1 LQNDFNYSSPYWTN
15 KETYAVEDGLE
26 GLNEKQT
33 KLASYWS
40 TPFNKICLG
49 MKVTGVTQWIVID
62 HQASSLFNV
71 IAGGGSTKTTAGRRT
86 WKSLIAGSSLQSKCN
101 DEGFNV
107 KCQVNNL
114 YTHVRIGLATNN
126 EDSCDTC
133 DSYIGF
139 GASSHGCGV
148 QSTITC
154 GNFAICSDV
163 SHYNTDIYIS
173 AFGYILVQ

>member
-1 LQNDFNYSSPYWTN
+1 MQNDFNYSSPYWTN

-33 KLASYWS
+33 KLASYWN

-71 IAGGGSTKTTAGRRT
+71 IAGGGSTKTTAGRST
-86 WKSLIAGSSLQSKCN
+86 WKSLIAGSSLQSNCN

-126 EDSCDTC
+126 EDRCDTC